1 MSITQI
7 EELVVARTIVCAEVG
22 VVAAGAAIGQVLIPE
37 PILGAVVGSVAGQ
50 VLSSMLWREVQPMV
64 ERQHD
69 RLRLAQLL

>member
-7 EELVVARTIVCAEVG
+7 EELVDARTIVCAEVG
-22 VVAAGAAIGQVLIPE
+22 VVAAGAAIGQVLIPV

-50 VLSSMLWREVQPMV
+50 VLSSMLWREVKPMV
-64 ERQHD
+64 ERQLD